1 MNEQLLEYAR
11 IELRLALADLSGG
24 TKGQLQAFAEHPPAD
39 KNFYPRQ
46 HIHKVQLGEGDS
58 AREVSAE
65 RAPTYA
71 LETRSRSRPAPPIND
86 MEFSL
91 CSWRRA
97 VNSLPEYQSAWIKYC
112 YGHDL
117 KFAHQVAFCE
127 HVWAE
132 YEKRL
137 EGKPLQVKVK
147 KRLIALVWLA
157 AQDVAAKNNNDAY
170 KDYAG
175 AALAVLLS
183 INRSTWKRVYAAHWS
198 KLKQDCS
205 NLDKISLESIIGS
218 QRIENDDK
226 TKKYEIN

>member
-1 MNEQLLEYAR
+1 MNAQLLEYAR

-46 HIHKVQLGEGDS
+46 HIHKVHLGEGDS

-71 LETRSRSRPAPPIND
+71 LETRSRRRPAPPMND

-97 VNSLPEYQSAWIKYC
+97 VNALPEYQNSWVKYC

-117 KFAHQVAFCE
+117 RFSHQVAFCK
-127 HVWAE
+127 HVWSE
-132 YEKRL
+132 YEKTL
-137 EGKPLQVKVK
+137 DGKPLQAKIK

-157 AQDVAAKNNNDAY
+157 AQDVAAKSRNDLY
-170 KDYAG
+170 KEYAG
-175 AALAVLLS
+175 AALAGFMS
-183 INRSTWKRVYAAHWS
+183 INRSTWLRVYAGHWA
-198 KLKQDCS
+198 KLKLLFYIMDMAALQFVL
-205 NLDKISLESIIGS
+205 NGREG
-218 QRIENDDK
+218 N
-226 TKKYEIN
+226 